1 MKKYRAA
8 FLAGIALLYAIAAVV
23 FPDQLLPDAEIFAD
37 IFDAISGT
45 VEPEAT
51 GVTK

>member
-8 FLAGIALLYAIAAVV
+8 FLAGIALLYAIAAVI
-23 FPDQLLPDAEIFAD
+23 FPDTLLPDAEIFAD

-45 VEPEAT
+45 VEPAPT
-51 GVTK
+51 GEVK